1 MTTQLKCPNCGAMM
15 TPLTD
20 GRTLSCPFCNSKV
33 QVAIGSDQLALGL
46 KLDLNDAEEF
56 LHQLANALHT
66 HLGPRTKVKMEGDR
80 VVHFEINLDP
90 HLFIAKRESGGVVG
104 QYKKLVRGIALK
116 TQHHP
121 LDKWVE
127 LLIASLAAYAN
138 ENARVAQVLSQLK
151 P

>member
-1 MTTQLKCPNCGAMM
+1 M
-15 TPLTD
+15 
-20 GRTLSCPFCNSKV
+20 
-33 QVAIGSDQLALGL
+33 
-46 KLDLNDAEEF
+46 
-56 LHQLANALHT
+56 
-66 HLGPRTKVKMEGDR
+66 
-80 VVHFEINLDP
+80 
-90 HLFIAKRESGGVVG
+90 VG